1 MANPAVI
8 NEFMASNDGG
18 QSNNPN
24 GWYPIAN
31 QVNGATDD
39 WIEISNQTSDDLS
52 LDGWFLTDEF
62 EDLTQ
67 WAFPSGTTIP
77 ANGFLIVYASGNG
90 VPDTNGN
97 LHTNFRLSRGGE
109 YIALVDSSFTVISEF
124 ASGGTDY
131 PNQDDDISYGLHPSS
146 ELPVF
151 FTSPTPGSPND
162 VAGLA
167 RVEDTKF
174 DLGRGY
180 YQTAIAVQITTAT
193 EGATIYYTLDG
204 SLPIDASGNPGTSAL
219 IYTGAISLTQTTA
232 VRAAAVKEG
241 LEPTNVDCNTYV
253 LLDIDDANADGS
265 DPAGLNIPFLQ
276 QTQPAGWGNLSSGD
290 FNMDPDVSRE
300 TITASGHS
308 TSTARTML
316 EGMRDIPTIS
326 IVLNRDD
333 FSGPNGIYSNS
344 LESGSFWERACSA
357 EFIPAANDTR
367 SDWQE
372 NCGLRVQGGA
382 SRIPNRS
389 PKHSLSFRFREEY
402 GASKLR
408 EPLFPDSSV
417 EEFNVIALRAGY
429 NNSWIHGDSGQ
440 RGRGSMI
447 RDQWMRQTMLDMGNP
462 SAGHGFMSHV
472 FINGLYWG
480 VHNLSERADA
490 SHYAEYNGGDDDL
503 LDATNGGTFTNGNSI
518 AFNQVDNVINTG
530 DWDAIQEV
538 LNVDQYIDYQ
548 LINRYGSNQD
558 LKVDGNWRSAGGGP
572 FPTGMP
578 EAMAAW
584 EVYSW
589 DGERTLEGTND
600 PLVPRDPLNLRGLL
614 ENNADYRIRLAD
626 RVQKHFHGNGALTP
640 AQAEARWM
648 RYADDLDRAIIAESA
663 RWGDHRRT
671 IPYTRDVEWLSEQ
684 NRLYT
689 TYFPTRTATVLN
701 NISLLPSIDA
711 PVFLVGGSA
720 QNEGLIPLGSNL
732 TATGSGTIHY
742 TTDGSD
748 PRLDGGAIS
757 PNAITLSSGNA
768 IPVSVGSL
776 VKARARIGS
785 IWSALNEG
793 TFFVGPIADS
803 SNLVIS
809 ELMYNPAGAD
819 ENTEFIELL
828 NTDSSNAID
837 LSLSSFSG
845 IDYTFPLGESLAP
858 GERIV
863 IVTDQAAFANTYN
876 TAGMRIAPGEYEASL
891 SNNGEEIALV
901 NALGIDAQRFT
912 YNDANPWPVAADG
925 SGYSLTLI
933 APETHPDLS
942 LPESWRISVDLGG
955 TPGTSDAETFAGAP
969 LADLDGDG
977 LNALLEYAL
986 GSLAGDE
993 GASPESNPIS
1003 EVVTF
1008 DDGSGEMEFIAM
1020 TYRRNL
1026 GADDVIYQV
1035 EVSSDLM
1042 SWSTTGTG
1050 QVSASPNGDG
1060 TETVTIRSL
1069 TPLAQELRQFIRLR
1083 VELRL

>member
-300 TITASGHS
+300 TMTASG
-308 TSTARTML
+308 
-316 EGMRDIPTIS
+316 
-326 IVLNRDD
+326 
-333 FSGPNGIYSNS
+333 
-344 LESGSFWERACSA
+344 
-357 EFIPAANDTR
+357 
-367 SDWQE
+367 Q
-372 NCGLRVQGGA
+372 VQGGA

-402 GASKLR
+402 GTSKLR

-572 FPTGMP
+572 FPSGMP

-600 PLVPRDPLNLRGLL
+600 PLVPLDPLNLRGLL

-711 PVFLVGGSA
+711 PVFLVGGST

-912 YNDANPWPVAADG
+912 YNDVNPWPVAADG

-969 LADLDGDG
+969 L
-977 LNALLEYAL
+977 
-986 GSLAGDE
+986 
-993 GASPESNPIS
+993 
-1003 EVVTF
+1003 
-1008 DDGSGEMEFIAM
+1008 EMEFIAM

-1026 GADDVIYQV
+1026 GADDVVYQV

-1042 SWSTTGTG
+1042 SWSTMGTG

-1069 TPLAQELRQFIRLR
+1069 TPLTQELRQFIRLR